1 MFERILI
8 PTDLSS
14 ESDKVFDYALALNGL
29 REVIAVHSIEASE
42 YELIRERKSDEPE
55 ETVAAHGIEPSAVET
70 RHMPKELRRREERLS
85 EKGKKLRDAGIKFR
99 TIVDEG
105 GMIDIK
111 VIELAEKENASLIL
125 VGSHGKTPWEEVL
138 YGSVSEKVARN
149 AKVPV
154 LVLRYDLLE
163 NTSPIELAANTFKK
177 VLFPT
182 DLKPSSDKVIDLLQ
196 LIKPQGV
203 TVLYSVPQQELEE
216 EDDKARKK
224 KLENIH
230 IKLNTTGIKAEI
242 ALSYGDIL
250 EDILKASETA
260 TSVVMA
266 SHGKGILKE
275 WLTGSISL
283 NVARKA
289 KVPVLLAHEEDIS
302 F

>member
-29 REVIAVHSIEASE
+29 REVIAVHSIEASK

-70 RHMPKELRRREERLS
+70 RHMPQELRRREERLS

-99 TIVDEG
+99 AIVDEG
-105 GMIDIK
+105 DMVDIK
-111 VIELAEKENASLIL
+111 VVELAEKENASLIL
-125 VGSHGKTPWEEVL
+125 VGSHGKSSWEEVL
-138 YGSVSEKVARN
+138 YGSVSEKVARK

-163 NTSPIELAANTFKK
+163 NASPAELAANTFKK

-182 DLKPSSDKVIDLLQ
+182 DLKPSSDKVVDLLQ
-196 LIKPQGV
+196 LIKPQEV
-203 TVLYSVPQQELEE
+203 TVFYSVQQQREE

-224 KLENIH
+224 KLENIQME
-230 IKLNTTGIKAEI
+230 LNAAGIKADI
-242 ALSYGDIL
+242 VLSYGDIL
-250 EDILKASETA
+250 EDILKASKAA

-283 NVARKA
+283 NVARRA
-289 KVPVLLAHEEDIS
+289 KMPVLLAHEEDVS

>member
-1 MFERILI
+1 M
-8 PTDLSS
+8 
-14 ESDKVFDYALALNGL
+14 
-29 REVIAVHSIEASE
+29 
-42 YELIRERKSDEPE
+42 
-55 ETVAAHGIEPSAVET
+55 
-70 RHMPKELRRREERLS
+70 
-85 EKGKKLRDAGIKFR
+85 
-99 TIVDEG
+99 
-105 GMIDIK
+105 
-111 VIELAEKENASLIL
+111 
-125 VGSHGKTPWEEVL
+125 L
-138 YGSVSEKVARN
+138 YGSVSEKVARK

-163 NTSPIELAANTFKK
+163 NASPAQLAANTFKK

-182 DLKPSSDKVIDLLQ
+182 DLKPSSDKVVDLLQ

-224 KLENIH
+224 KLENIQME
-230 IKLNTTGIKAEI
+230 LNATGIKAEI

>member
-8 PTDLSS
+8 PADLSS

-29 REVIAVHSIEASE
+29 KEVVAVHSVEASA
-42 YELIRERKSDEPE
+42 YELIRERKGGEPE
-55 ETVAAHGIEPSAVET
+55 ETVAAHGIEPSAVEA
-70 RHMPKELRRREERLS
+70 RHMPQEIRRREERLS
-85 EKGKKLRDAGIKFR
+85 EKGRKLRDAGIKFR
-99 TIVDEG
+99 AIVAEG
-105 GMIDIK
+105 DMIDIK
-111 VIELAEKENASLIL
+111 VVELAEKENASLIL
-125 VGSHGKTPWEEVL
+125 VGSHGKSSWEEVL
-138 YGSVSEKVARN
+138 YGSVSEKVARK

-163 NTSPIELAANTFKK
+163 NASPAQLAANTFKK

-182 DLKPSSDKVIDLLQ
+182 DLKPSSDKVVDLLQ
-196 LIKPQGV
+196 LIKPQEV
-203 TVLYSVPQQELEE
+203 TVFYSVQQQREE

-224 KLENIH
+224 KLENIQMEL
-230 IKLNTTGIKAEI
+230 KAAGIKAEI
-242 ALSYGDIL
+242 VLSYGDIL
-250 EDILKASETA
+250 EDILKASEAA

-283 NVARKA
+283 NVARRA
-289 KVPVLLAHEEDIS
+289 KVPVVLAHEEDVS

>member
-8 PTDLSS
+8 PADLSS

-29 REVIAVHSIEASE
+29 KEVVAVHSVEASA

-55 ETVAAHGIEPSAVET
+55 ETVAAHGIEPSAVEA
-70 RHMPKELRRREERLS
+70 RHMPQEIRRREERLS
-85 EKGKKLRDAGIKFR
+85 EKGKKLRDAGIKFKA
-99 TIVDEG
+99 IVAEG
-105 GMIDIK
+105 DMIDIK
-111 VIELAEKENASLIL
+111 VVELAEKENASLIL
-125 VGSHGKTPWEEVL
+125 VGSHGKSSWEEVL
-138 YGSVSEKVARN
+138 YGSVSEKVARK

-163 NTSPIELAANTFKK
+163 NASPAELAASTFKK

-196 LIKPQGV
+196 LIKPQEV
-203 TVLYSVPQQELEE
+203 TVFYSVQQQREE

-224 KLENIH
+224 KLENI
-230 IKLNTTGIKAEI
+230 KMELNAAGIKAEVV
-242 ALSYGDIL
+242 LSYGDIL
-250 EDILKASETA
+250 ADILKASETA

-289 KVPVLLAHEEDIS
+289 KVPVVLAHEEDIS

>member
-8 PTDLSS
+8 PADLSS

-29 REVIAVHSIEASE
+29 KEVVAVHSVEASA

-55 ETVAAHGIEPSAVET
+55 ETVAAHGIEPSAVEA
-70 RHMPKELRRREERLS
+70 RHMPQEIRRREERLS
-85 EKGKKLRDAGIKFR
+85 EKGRKLRDAGIKFR
-99 TIVDEG
+99 AIVAEG
-105 GMIDIK
+105 DMVDIK
-111 VIELAEKENASLIL
+111 VVELAEKENASLIL
-125 VGSHGKTPWEEVL
+125 VGSHGKSSWEEVL
-138 YGSVSEKVARN
+138 YGSVSEKVARK

-163 NTSPIELAANTFKK
+163 NASPAELAASTFKK

-196 LIKPQGV
+196 LIKPQEV
-203 TVLYSVPQQELEE
+203 TVFYSVQQQREE
-216 EDDKARKK
+216 EDDKARKR
-224 KLENIH
+224 KLENI
-230 IKLNTTGIKAEI
+230 KMELNAAGIKTEI
-242 ALSYGDIL
+242 VLSYGDIL
-250 EDILKASETA
+250 EDILKASEAA

-289 KVPVLLAHEEDIS
+289 KVPVVLAHEEDIS

>member
-8 PTDLSS
+8 PADLSS

-29 REVIAVHSIEASE
+29 KEVVAVHSVEASA

-55 ETVAAHGIEPSAVET
+55 ETVAAHGIEPSAVEA
-70 RHMPKELRRREERLS
+70 RHMPQEIRRREERLS

-99 TIVDEG
+99 VIVAEG
-105 GMIDIK
+105 DMVDIK
-111 VIELAEKENASLIL
+111 VVELAEKENASLIL
-125 VGSHGKTPWEEVL
+125 VGSHGKSSWEEVL
-138 YGSVSEKVARN
+138 YGSVSEKVARK

-154 LVLRYDLLE
+154 LVLRYVLLE
-163 NTSPIELAANTFKK
+163 NASPAELAANTFKK

-196 LIKPQGV
+196 LIKPQEV
-203 TVLYSVPQQELEE
+203 TVFYSVQQQREE
-216 EDDKARKK
+216 EDDKARKR
-224 KLENIH
+224 KLENIQME
-230 IKLNTTGIKAEI
+230 LNAAGIKAEI
-242 ALSYGDIL
+242 VLSYGDIL
-250 EDILKASETA
+250 ADILKASGTA

-266 SHGKGILKE
+266 SNGKGILKE

-289 KVPVLLAHEEDIS
+289 KVPVLLAHEGDIS